1 MIRQDYSDY
10 VSLLYRNIKF
20 WELIGEFLI
29 KKLNGIIFLSINKY
43 YYYYGIRYFIVF
55 DPSYFV
61 SLQMNPDKTNEKPPF
76 KYISTWQLVSSPRF
90 DVGSRVSVIR
100 QRVPAHRGPFN
111 GHQGAAFVILISNV
125 HSLHT
130 DANHPI
136 LASHSVRAK
145 RASTT
150 ETTDP

>member
-61 SLQMNPDKTNEKPPF
+61 SL
-76 KYISTWQLVSSPRF
+76 
-90 DVGSRVSVIR
+90 
-100 QRVPAHRGPFN
+100 
-111 GHQGAAFVILISNV
+111 
-125 HSLHT
+125 
-130 DANHPI
+130 
-136 LASHSVRAK
+136 
-145 RASTT
+145 
-150 ETTDP
+150 